1 MTWNYKKIDEKIR
14 SAVTDG
20 GRRVNVRKTQFIIYL
35 YTSPYRRIVDA
46 TWRFLRVL
54 LLIFLFLSA
63 TASIEL
69 ETRTVQCSNFQQK
82 LTRCYCEKN

>member
-69 ETRTVQCSNFQQK
+69 ETRQFNVQIFN
-82 LTRCYCEKN
+82 RN